1 MIESDIIKIKKKKR
15 ICSNAWNER
24 KKRQYAQR
32 PEVKARRKEYKKIRQ
47 QLNKQEKEKQRELQ
61 SDYVFSSKQNFD
73 LSNFNCDDMWLIYH

>member
-1 MIESDIIKIKKKKR
+1 M
-15 ICSNAWNER
+15 
-24 KKRQYAQR
+24 
-32 PEVKARRKEYKKIRQ
+32 KARRKEYKKIRQ